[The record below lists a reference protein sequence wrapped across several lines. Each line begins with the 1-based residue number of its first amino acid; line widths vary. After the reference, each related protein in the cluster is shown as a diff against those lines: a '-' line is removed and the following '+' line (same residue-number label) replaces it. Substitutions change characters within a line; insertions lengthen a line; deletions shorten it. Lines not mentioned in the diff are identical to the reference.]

1 MRKSLLL
8 VIVVAVALIGCLAVY
23 AGGKQEG
30 GSAGQA
36 ANAAQLQVLVPDN
49 MDEIQPI
56 NPKNIGP
63 NGDHPV
69 GADVLLKDITP
80 EVTSKVKS
88 ANFTAAIAFHTTGT
102 DWPRLQEEGIRAVL
116 KEFNVN
122 ILAVTDAEFK
132 VDKQVSDIESIIQLK
147 PNLLIGFCV
156 DRQGDAAIYRKAK
169 DAGIKLSFMD
179 TLPIDFKYP
188 ADYAGLTLADN
199 YEAGV
204 VAAQMCAE
212 AIGKKGEVAVMWFP
226 ISMFHV
232 DQRYYG
238 IMATLKQ
245 YPDIKVVDVQ
255 KPIDTEKAATV
266 TENWLIAYPNLK
278 GIVSIVDFTAMGAVG
293 VITQSGKDIKVT
305 GVDLSEDSA
314 YAIATGSPLI
324 GVASQHPYD
333 QGIAE
338 ALVGV
343 LTLAGKKTPPY
354 IVVPIEKVTKKSVA
368 RAYARV
374 FRKSPPDKLKDAFDK
389 ISQ

>member
-1 MRKSLLL
+1 MRASSK
-8 VIVVAVALIGCLAVY
+8 VAIVVAIALAGCLAAY
-23 AGGKQEG
+23 
-30 GSAGQA
+30 GQTPA
-36 ANAAQLQVLVPDN
+36 ATQLQVLVPDN
-49 MDEIQPI
+49 RDEIQPI
-56 NPKNIGP
+56 NPQNIGP
-63 NGDHPV
+63 SGDRPV
-69 GADVLLKDITP
+69 GADVLLKEITP
-80 EVTSKVKS
+80 EVAAKVKNGNYTS
-88 ANFTAAIAFHTTGT
+88 AIAFHTTGT

-116 KEFNVN
+116 KQFN
-122 ILAVTDAEFK
+122 IKLLTVTDAEFK

-147 PNLLIGFCV
+147 PDLLIGFCV

-169 DAGIKLSFMD
+169 DAGIKISFMD

-204 VAAQMCAE
+204 VAAKMLAE
-212 AIGKKGEVAVMWFP
+212 AIGKKGQVAVMWFP

-255 KPIDTEKAATV
+255 KPADTEKAATV
-266 TENWLIAYPNLK
+266 TENWLTAYPNLK

-293 VITQSGKDIKVT
+293 VITSSGRDIKVT

-333 QGIAE
+333 QGISE

-343 LTLAGKKTPPY
+343 LTLAGLKTPPY
-354 IVVPIEKVTKKSVA
+354 IVVPIEKVTRQSVA

-374 FRKSPPDKLKDAFDK
+374 FRKEPPAQLKAAFDK
-389 ISQ
+389 IPQ

>member
-1 MRKSLLL
+1 MRRS
-8 VIVVAVALIGCLAVY
+8 IVVAIAIAIAL
-23 AGGKQEG
+23 AGSL
-30 GSAGQA
+30 SAFA
-36 ANAAQLQVLVPDN
+36 ETTASTLQVLVPDN
-49 MDEIQPI
+49 RDEIQAISPL
-56 NPKNIGP
+56 NLGP
-63 NGDHPV
+63 SGDKPS
-69 GADVLLKDITP
+69 GADVVFKAITP
-80 EVTSKVKS
+80 KVAEKIK
-88 ANFTAAIAFHTTGT
+88 NGNYTAAIAFHTTGT

-116 KEFNVN
+116 KEFNVD
-122 ILAVTDAEFK
+122 LLTVTDAEFK
-132 VDKQVSDIESIIQLK
+132 VDKQVSDVETIIQLK
-147 PNLLIGFCV
+147 PDLLIGFCL
-156 DRQGDAAIYRKAK
+156 DRQGNAAVYRKAK
-169 DAGIKLSFMD
+169 DAGIKISFMD

-188 ADYAGLTLADN
+188 ADYASLTLADN

-204 VAAQMCAE
+204 VAAKMVAE

-245 YPDIKVVDVQ
+245 YPGIKVVDVQ

-266 TENWLIAYPNLK
+266 TENWLTAYPNLK
-278 GIVSIVDFTAMGAVG
+278 GIVSIVDFTAMGALG
-293 VITQSGKDIKVT
+293 VIKASGRDIKVS

-343 LTLAGKKTPPY
+343 CALAGVKTPPY
-354 IVVPIEKVTKKSVA
+354 IVVPIEKVTRKSVA
-368 RAYARV
+368 RAYERV
-374 FRKSPPDKLKDAFDK
+374 FRNPPPAKLQEAFDK
-389 ISQ
+389 IR

>member
-1 MRKSLLL
+1 MRRSHVLAITLAIALLGCFSAYGQTKATQL
-8 VIVVAVALIGCLAVY
+8 QALI
-23 AGGKQEG
+23 
-30 GSAGQA
+30 
-36 ANAAQLQVLVPDN
+36 PDN
-49 MDEIQPI
+49 RDEIQPI
-56 NPKNIGP
+56 NPKNVGP
-63 NGDHPV
+63 EGHSPV
-69 GADVLLKDITP
+69 GAEVLLKDLTP
-80 EVTSKVKS
+80 DVVAKIKS
-88 ANFTAAIAFHTTGT
+88 GNYTAAIAFHTTGT

-116 KEFNVN
+116 KEFN
-122 ILAVTDAEFK
+122 IKLLTVTDAEFK

-156 DRQGDAAIYRKAK
+156 DRQGGAAVYRKAK
-169 DAGIKLSFMD
+169 DAGIKISFMD
-179 TLPIDFKYP
+179 TMPIDFKYP

-204 VAAQMCAE
+204 VAAELVAE

-238 IMATLKQ
+238 IMAKLKE
-245 YPDIKVVDVQ
+245 YPGIKVVDVQ
-255 KPIDTEKAATV
+255 KPADTEKAATV
-266 TENWLIAYPNLK
+266 TENWLTAYPNLK

-293 VITQSGKDIKVT
+293 VITASRRKIVVS

-314 YAIATGSPLI
+314 YAIATDTPLI

-338 ALVGV
+338 ALVGA
-343 LTLAGKKTPPY
+343 LTLVGKKTPPY

-368 RAYARV
+368 QAYARV
-374 FRKSPPDKLKDAFDK
+374 FRKSPPAPLQAAFDK
-389 ISQ
+389 IK